1 MEQNL
6 PGRSSAQPLMYG
18 VSPGRGRRRRIVIAF
33 LLICGI
39 GILLPWVRPSWNNA
53 RILYAQ
59 WRCLS
64 YSAPPDRVIFEED
77 PTEAAKLLALSGYHT
92 AESFYMDPGGGVMT
106 KSGTIGRIIQ
116 TPQNAVYRP
125 PALDDLLLIGR
136 VNLYGTGRLSGLGY
150 PGHPQR
156 SAVAFVGELRTPPR
170 ERWLVV
176 VECDIH
182 QGRFDTLQFHVA
194 VLRPATTFA
203 GLAMTTPVAVGIV
216 PNGFGATATGPVR
229 NPGTARVF
237 AGQIDANDPSHFTIA
252 YEASGISGSIDGKIN
267 SSGSV
272 TLNSNWPINASA
284 AGASDRPSAP

>member
-6 PGRSSAQPLMYG
+6 LGKPSAPPLMYG
-18 VSPGRGRRRRIVIAF
+18 VSPVRRRRRRIFIAL
-33 LLICGI
+33 LLICVI
-39 GILLPWVRPSWNNA
+39 GVLLPWLRPSWNHA

-59 WRCLS
+59 WRCLR
-64 YSAPPDRVIFEED
+64 YSAPPDRVVFEED

-92 AESFYMDPGGGVMT
+92 AESLYIDPGGGVMT
-106 KSGTIGRIIQ
+106 NSGTIGRIIQ
-116 TPQNAVYRP
+116 TPQNAIYRP

-136 VNLYGTGRLSGLGY
+136 VNLYAPGWLSGQGY
-150 PGHPQR
+150 PGHPQH
-156 SAVAFVGELRTPPR
+156 SAVAFVGELRTPPH
-170 ERWLVV
+170 ERWMVV

-182 QGRFDTLQFHVA
+182 QGRFDALQFHAA

-203 GLAMTTPVAVGIV
+203 GLRMPMPVAVGVV
-216 PNGFGATATGPVR
+216 PNGLGETASGPVR

-237 AGQIDANDPSHFTIA
+237 AGRIDINDPSHFTIR
-252 YEASGISGSIDGKIN
+252 YEASGMPGLIDGRIN

-272 TLNSNWPINASA
+272 TLNSNWPINAAA